1 MASDQVRD
9 IFIMLENGSVGIIK
23 IKTVGL
29 YFFLAIYRNKTQKGN
44 KKRILH
50 SLKDIPQMYQIL

>member
-44 KKRILH
+44 
-50 SLKDIPQMYQIL
+50 